1 MPKDDTD
8 RLTLNGDEDHEGTID
23 AAVVKELTQHVRW
36 SARALGKIEGFF
48 DQIAKT
54 SETSQARMEA
64 TAKDLQES
72 QKQELAD
79 VKKTVKELTER
90 MGRLESTVRELKI
103 TDEGLVQECN
113 RKWEECR
120 APTTLPMEPMDP
132 MTAATGAT
140 TTEIPAPP
148 TTWYGQLL
156 VGLFKQPIYLAITG
170 LIIAMV
176 ILALVLSDDLRAL
189 LGSFSG

>member
-54 SETSQARMEA
+54 SEASQTRMSE
-64 TAKDLQES
+64 TAKTLQDT
-72 QKQELAD
+72 QRQELAE
-79 VKKTVKELTER
+79 VKETLKELTER
-90 MGRLESTVRELKI
+90 VARMESTVRELKI

-113 RKWEECR
+113 QKWEEY
-120 APTTLPMEPMDP
+120 LPALQHPQPSSPEVP
-132 MTAATGAT
+132 AT
-140 TTEIPAPP
+140 TPENPPP
-148 TTWYGQLL
+148 TTWYGMLL
-156 VGLFKQPIYLAITG
+156 AGLFKQPIYLAIAG
-170 LIIAMV
+170 LIIAFV

-189 LGSFSG
+189 LKSFSG